1 MTTATGSAEEVPFLS
16 GMERPPS
23 KQDWHEVTVKTCRN
37 LFRIDGMVSRLLDS
51 IGLVQKK
58 ALSMAERGPTD
69 YAEDVESEFER
80 GVRVGARYG
89 GYREAPK
96 GDGNLKTIIIGCT
109 VTILSAFVI
118 GAWKL
123 SNDSAAIRAEFTE
136 WKQATTRWMDQ
147 NERRLD
153 RLENR
158 RP

>member
-1 MTTATGSAEEVPFLS
+1 MTTATGSAEFLKKDDLHRVTIETGRKLWS
-16 GMERPPS
+16 LHGMT
-23 KQDWHEVTVKTCRN
+23 H
-37 LFRIDGMVSRLLDS
+37 RILEKLGVAES
-51 IGLVQKK
+51 K
-58 ALSMAERGPTD
+58 ALALADRGPDPD
-69 YAEDVESEFER
+69 YAEGAESEFER
-80 GVRVGARYG
+80 GMRAGIRFG

-96 GDGNLKTIIIGCT
+96 GDGSLKAIIIGCT
-109 VTILSAFVI
+109 ITILSAFVI

-153 RLENR
+153 RLESR

>member
-1 MTTATGSAEEVPFLS
+1 LSTPEQTVNPESGWREVDIKVEGLGRKVFAADSML
-16 GMERPPS
+16 
-23 KQDWHEVTVKTCRN
+23 
-37 LFRIDGMVSRLLDS
+37 SRLQAR
-51 IGLVQKK
+51 IKGM
-58 ALSMAERGPTD
+58 LSKTAPDRGPAD
-69 YAEDVESEFER
+69 YAEDASESDFER

-96 GDGNLKTIIIGCT
+96 GDGNLKAIILGCT
-109 VTILSAFVI
+109 ITLLSAFVI

-123 SNDSAAIRAEFTE
+123 SNDSAAFRAEFIE
-136 WKQATTRWMDQ
+136 WKQATTRWMEQ

>member
-1 MTTATGSAEEVPFLS
+1 MTTATGSAEFLK
-16 GMERPPS
+16 GMEHEPPKKEDLHQITIETGRKLWS
-23 KQDWHEVTVKTCRN
+23 LHGMTH
-37 LFRIDGMVSRLLDS
+37 RILEKLGIAES
-51 IGLVQKK
+51 K
-58 ALSMAERGPTD
+58 ALALADRGPVD
-69 YAEDVESEFER
+69 YAEGAESEFER
-80 GVRVGARYG
+80 GMRAGIRYG
-89 GYREAPK
+89 GYRESPK
-96 GDGNLKTIIIGCT
+96 GDGSLKAIIIGCT
-109 VTILSAFVI
+109 ITILSAFVI